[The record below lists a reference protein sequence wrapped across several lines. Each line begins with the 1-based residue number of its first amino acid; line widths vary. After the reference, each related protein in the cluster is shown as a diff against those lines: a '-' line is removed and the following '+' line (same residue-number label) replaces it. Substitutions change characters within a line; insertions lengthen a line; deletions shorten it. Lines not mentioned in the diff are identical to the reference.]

1 MPSISF
7 GAPVVPGKS
16 NVGRELTKISMG
28 ERKKEYIESR
38 SSIGIVRETIAL
50 YSTPQGDVVS
60 VYFEGNDPVWANQ
73 QFAASKKPFDVW
85 FKAKAQ
91 ETLGI
96 DFGQPLPRIE
106 QLFEARV
113 GGTSSSIMPW
123 MAPILPGKT
132 PAVRA
137 YFKELS
143 TTRAKDY
150 LASML
155 RAGKTHET
163 VDILT
168 TPMGDVAAGVTEA
181 ANLPKAIEHVSRSS
195 DPYDVWY
202 RGKLVELFG
211 LDLAKNPFPVPE
223 ILLDWQW
230 R

>member
-96 DFGQPLPRIE
+96 DFGQP
-106 QLFEARV
+106 
-113 GGTSSSIMPW
+113 
-123 MAPILPGKT
+123 
-132 PAVRA
+132 
-137 YFKELS
+137 
-143 TTRAKDY
+143 
-150 LASML
+150 
-155 RAGKTHET
+155 
-163 VDILT
+163 
-168 TPMGDVAAGVTEA
+168 
-181 ANLPKAIEHVSRSS
+181 
-195 DPYDVWY
+195 
-202 RGKLVELFG
+202 
-211 LDLAKNPFPVPE
+211 
-223 ILLDWQW
+223 
-230 R
+230 